1 MYASVFYTGGELDR
15 AGVRRRDEAWVA
27 ERLGRRDTLVVPVWR
42 NRSLITGGAAP
53 EAALIAGGDARKL
66 IELAGHVALL
76 GLDGETAVAAID
88 LSDHEQGP
96 LSGLVEPARFMDL
109 RRAAALMERSQAS
122 LLAHARG
129 MMHWHRNHLFCGACG
144 GAPPSPQGAHLR
156 VCGSFGH
163 APFPR
168 PDPAVLTPVGRVGA
182 CPAAA
187 DPASARPPS
196 SPPAAWGRRPGRGT
210 CGRPRPSWTAA
221 RHPCS
226 PTPGGCCTGTG
237 ITYSAGPAAAPPT
250 PARAVTCGSCG
261 NEHFPRTD
269 PAVIML
275 VVRDGACLLARKP
288 EWPDAMYSTLAG
300 FVEPGESLEEA
311 VAREVFEETAV
322 TVRDVRYRASQ
333 PWPFPAS
340 LMLGFRARATTTRIQ
355 IDGHELAH
363 ARWFKRADLAHGR
376 HLPRADSIARWL
388 IDEWLAEGRDSRK

>member
-1 MYASVFYTGGELDR
+1 MSASVFYTGGALDR

-42 NRSLITGGAAP
+42 NRNLITGEAAP
-53 EAALIAGGDARKL
+53 EAALITGGDARKL

-96 LSGLVEPARFMDL
+96 LSGLVEPARFVDL

-129 MMHWHRNHLFCGACG
+129 MMHWHRNHLFCGTCG
-144 GAPPSPQGAHLR
+144 SATHSRQGGHLR
-156 VCGSFGH
+156 VCGS
-163 APFPR
+163 
-168 PDPAVLTPVGRVGA
+168 
-182 CPAAA
+182 
-187 DPASARPPS
+187 
-196 SPPAAWGRRPGRGT
+196 
-210 CGRPRPSWTAA
+210 CGR
-221 RHPCS
+221 
-226 PTPGGCCTGTG
+226 
-237 ITYSAGPAAAPPT
+237 
-250 PARAVTCGSCG
+250 
-261 NEHFPRTD
+261 EHFPRTD

-275 VVRDGACLLARKP
+275 VVRDGACLLARKS
-288 EWPDAMYSTLAG
+288 EWTDGMYSTLAG

-322 TVRDVRYRASQ
+322 TVRDVCYRASQ

-340 LMLGFRARATTTRIQ
+340 LMLGFRARATTTRIR
-355 IDGHELAH
+355 IDDHELAD
-363 ARWFKRADLAHGR
+363 ARWFKPADLAHGR